1 MIDIEN
7 ISKIKN
13 PFSDNQVQKV
23 LVNLIHQE
31 NRNFAAISILYTD
44 DEYLLEINKKFLN
57 HNYYTDI
64 ITFNFNKD
72 KDINGEL
79 IISLERVKENAK
91 KYNENFNV
99 ELLRVLIHG
108 VLHLCGYNDKGNL
121 EKTVMRFKENI
132 YLNNFVS
139 RETLKS
145 VK

>member
-31 NRNFAAISILYTD
+31 NRNFVAISILYTD

>member
-31 NRNFAAISILYTD
+31 NRNLVAISILYTD

-64 ITFNFNKD
+64 ITFDFNKD
-72 KDINGEL
+72 IDINGEL

>member
-132 YLNNFVS
+132 YLNNLVS